1 MIIDLINKIT
11 IFVGKRNSGKSILMK
26 YMMDQN
32 QNDFTKMYLFSPSE
46 SVNNFFT
53 SIVKKECIFDQ
64 YSENWMSTLITKMTE
79 INKGKTQKDSTFKN
93 VLIILDDLGSDV
105 NFHSSKSLSIIVARG
120 RHLGISIFIALQ
132 HLNSCPPLLRSNCD
146 YVFCGKL
153 SRNSIELLIENYHT
167 GEIDRKEFI
176 CMYNQSTIDYSFLVI
191 YNNATISNDL
201 NLIYTSIKVPNII

>member
-64 YSENWMSTLITKMTE
+64 YSEKWMSTLITKMTE

-105 NFHSSKSLSIIVARG
+105 NFHSSKSLSIITARG